1 VHHFAP
7 SVSQRPGSSRRLGR
21 VLVVDDIDGNI
32 QLLKDILEPEGYD
45 VISAPGGG
53 QALERISTEQPDVV
67 LCDIRMPDLDGF
79 DVCRA
84 MKVEPATR
92 LIPIV
97 LMTALS
103 EPEDRVRALDAGADD
118 FLAKP
123 FDRTE
128 LTARVRSLMRLKR
141 FTDDLDSA
149 ESVLRSLAQ
158 MIELRDVYTMGHCE
172 RLAAY
177 ATMLGAELKLGE
189 DDLQALQRGGYFHDI
204 GKIGIPDAIL
214 LKPSALTSDEY
225 ERMKEHTVIGDRL
238 CGQLRTLAG
247 VRSIVRSHHER
258 LDGSG
263 YPDGLRGEDIPLLAQ
278 IIGIVDVYDAMT
290 TDRPYRRST
299 TPSAACDELRRETKR
314 GRHRRDLVDAF
325 ISLVTN
331 GELPAI
337 VGGQR
342 QL

>member
-1 VHHFAP
+1 
-7 SVSQRPGSSRRLGR
+7 

-32 QLLKDILEPEGYD
+32 TLLKDLLEPDGYE
-45 VISAPGGG
+45 VLAAPTGGA
-53 QALERISTEQPDVV
+53 ALVMVAKERPDVV
-67 LCDIRMPDLDGF
+67 LCDIRMPELDGF

-84 MKVEPATR
+84 LKADPVTR
-92 LIPIV
+92 LIPVV
-97 LMTALS
+97 LMTAIS
-103 EPEDRVRALDAGADD
+103 EPDDRVRALDAGADD

-128 LTARVRSLMRLKR
+128 LTARVRSLTRLKR

-149 ESVLRSLAQ
+149 ETVLRSLAQ

-177 ATMLGAELKLGE
+177 ATMLGAELSLGE
-189 DDLQALQRGGYFHDI
+189 EDLTALQRGGYFHDI

-238 CGQLRTLAG
+238 CGQLRTLSG

-263 YPDGLRGEDIPLLAQ
+263 YPDGLRGSDVPLLAQ
-278 IIGIVDVYDAMT
+278 IIGIVDVYDAIT
-290 TDRPYRRST
+290 TARPYKPALSPADACEQLQQEARRGWRDRRIVDVFVG
-299 TPSAACDELRRETKR
+299 AALT
-314 GRHRRDLVDAF
+314 
-325 ISLVTN
+325 
-331 GELPAI
+331 
-337 VGGQR
+337 Q
-342 QL
+342 QLGATA

>member
-1 VHHFAP
+1 
-7 SVSQRPGSSRRLGR
+7 
-21 VLVVDDIDGNI
+21 
-32 QLLKDILEPEGYD
+32 
-45 VISAPGGG
+45 
-53 QALERISTEQPDVV
+53 
-67 LCDIRMPDLDGF
+67 MPDLDGF

-103 EPEDRVRALDAGADD
+103 EPDDRVRALDAGADD

-149 ESVLRSLAQ
+149 ETVLRSLAQ

-177 ATMLGAELKLGE
+177 ATLLGTELQLGE
-189 DDLQALQRGGYFHDI
+189 DDLTALQRGGYFHDI

-214 LKPSALTSDEY
+214 LKPTALTSDEY

-263 YPDGLRGEDIPLLAQ
+263 YPDGLRGEDVPLLAQ
-278 IIGIVDVYDAMT
+278 IIGIVDVFDAIT
-290 TDRPYRRST
+290 TARPYKPAL
-299 TPSAACDELRRETKR
+299 TPADACEQLRQEASRGWRDTGLVNVFVNAAL
-314 GRHRRDLVDAF
+314 
-325 ISLVTN
+325 S
-331 GELPAI
+331 
-337 VGGQR
+337 Q
-342 QL
+342 QLGAAS

>member
-1 VHHFAP
+1 M
-7 SVSQRPGSSRRLGR
+7 
-21 VLVVDDIDGNI
+21 LVVDDIVGNI
-32 QLLKDILEPEGYD
+32 NLLKDLLEPDGYD
-45 VISAPGGG
+45 VVSAPDGSA
-53 QALERISTEQPDVV
+53 ALAMVATARPDVV
-67 LCDIRMPDLDGF
+67 LCDIRMPEKDGF

-84 MKVEPATR
+84 LKTDPATR
-92 LIPIV
+92 LIPVV
-97 LMTALS
+97 LMTAIS
-103 EPEDRVRALDAGADD
+103 EPDDRVRAIEAGADD

-128 LTARVRSLMRLKR
+128 LTARVRSLTRLKR

-149 ESVLRSLAQ
+149 ETVLRSLAQ

-177 ATMLGAELKLGE
+177 ATLLGTELQLAE
-189 DDLQALQRGGYFHDI
+189 DDLMALQRGGYFHDI

-238 CGQLRTLAG
+238 CGQLRTLSG

-263 YPDGLRGEDIPLLAQ
+263 YPDGLRGEDVPLLAQ
-278 IIGIVDVYDAMT
+278 IIGIVDVFDAIT
-290 TDRPYRRST
+290 TARPYKPALPPHDACEQLRQEARRGWRDGGMVDVFVG
-299 TPSAACDELRRETKR
+299 AALT
-314 GRHRRDLVDAF
+314 
-325 ISLVTN
+325 
-331 GELPAI
+331 
-337 VGGQR
+337 Q
-342 QL
+342 QLGATA